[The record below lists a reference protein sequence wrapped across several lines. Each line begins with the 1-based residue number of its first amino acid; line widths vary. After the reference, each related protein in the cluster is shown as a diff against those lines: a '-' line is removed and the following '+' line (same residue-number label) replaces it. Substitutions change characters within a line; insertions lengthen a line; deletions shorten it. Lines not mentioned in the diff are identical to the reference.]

1 MATIRER
8 FSNAWNAF
16 VNKESDYSQMYEHNE
31 YNSSSY
37 GSYNNP
43 YRHRL
48 NSMNDRSI
56 VNAIYN
62 RIAID
67 SSAISVKHIKMDD
80 NGNYIETI
88 DSKLNYC
95 LSEQANKDQTAR
107 DFIRDCVISLLDEG
121 VIAIVPVDTV
131 YNPRE
136 TESYKINSIRV
147 GKIVEWFPNNVLVNL
162 YDDREG
168 QKKDILL
175 PKSIVAI
182 VENPLYYIMNERN
195 STLQRL
201 IRKLNLLDVID
212 DQSGSGKMNLLIK
225 VPYMVKTPAKQ
236 ELVSQRK
243 KEIENQLEN
252 SKYGIA
258 YIDSSESVTQLNRA
272 VDNNLMEQI
281 NYLTRMLYSQLGID
295 ETIMNGL
302 ASEEAMLNYQTR
314 TIEPIIS
321 AIVDGMRIKF
331 LTKTARTQKQSIA
344 FFQNQFKM
352 VPMTKLPEIVNT
364 FSRNEI
370 LSSNEVRQIIG
381 YLPSDD
387 TRANELINKNMP
399 NYAERQKILGKP
411 ADDEEEELGEGD
423 NQNGV

>member
-16 VNKESDYSQMYEHNE
+16 TNKESDYSQMYEHNE
-31 YNSSSY
+31 YDSSSY

-67 SSAISVKHIKMDD
+67 SSAISVKHIKMDN

-175 PKSIVAI
+175 PKSVVAI

-195 STLQRL
+195 STLRRL

-295 ETIMNGL
+295 ETIMSGL

-387 TRANELINKNMP
+387 KRANELRNKNMP
-399 NYAERQKILGKP
+399 DYAERQKALGKSVGN
-411 ADDEEEELGEGD
+411 EEEELGEGD

>member
-16 VNKESDYSQMYEHNE
+16 ANKESDYSQMYEHNE
-31 YNSSSY
+31 YDSSSY

-67 SSAISVKHIKMDD
+67 SSAISVKHIKMDN

-175 PKSIVAI
+175 PKSVVAI

-195 STLQRL
+195 STLRRL

-295 ETIMNGL
+295 ETIMSGL
-302 ASEEAMLNYQTR
+302 ASEEAMLNYRTR

>member
-16 VNKESDYSQMYEHNE
+16 ANKESDYSQMHEHNE
-31 YNSSSY
+31 YDSSSH

-48 NSMNDRSI
+48 NSMNDKSI

-175 PKSIVAI
+175 PKSVVAI

-195 STLQRL
+195 STLRRL

-295 ETIMNGL
+295 ETIMSGL

-387 TRANELINKNMP
+387 KRANELINKNMP

>member
-16 VNKESDYSQMYEHNE
+16 ANKESDYSQMHEHNE
-31 YNSSSY
+31 YDSSSH

-175 PKSIVAI
+175 PKSVVAI

-195 STLQRL
+195 STLRRL

-295 ETIMNGL
+295 ETIMSGL

-387 TRANELINKNMP
+387 ARANELINKNMP

>member
-16 VNKESDYSQMYEHNE
+16 ANKESDYSQMYEHNE
-31 YNSSSY
+31 YDSSSY

-175 PKSIVAI
+175 PKSVVAI

-195 STLQRL
+195 STLRRL

-295 ETIMNGL
+295 ETIMSGL
-302 ASEEAMLNYQTR
+302 ASEEAMLNYRTR

-387 TRANELINKNMP
+387 TRANELRNKNMP
-399 NYAERQKILGKP
+399 DYAERQKTLGKP
-411 ADDEEEELGEGD
+411 ADDEEELGEGD

>member
-16 VNKESDYSQMYEHNE
+16 ANKESDYSQMHEHNE
-31 YNSSSY
+31 YDSSSH

-48 NSMNDRSI
+48 NNMNDRSI

-67 SSAISVKHIKMDD
+67 SSAISVKHIKLDD

-121 VIAIVPVDTV
+121 AIAIVPVDTV

-195 STLQRL
+195 STLKRL

-243 KEIENQLEN
+243 KEIEDQLEN

-295 ETIMNGL
+295 ETIMSGL

-387 TRANELINKNMP
+387 ARANELINKNMP

>member
-8 FSNAWNAF
+8 FSNAWNVF
-16 VNKESDYSQMYEHNE
+16 INKESDYNEIYENNK
-31 YNSSSY
+31 YDSSSY

-48 NSMNDRSI
+48 NSINDRSI

-67 SSAISVKHIKMDD
+67 ASAISVKHIKLDD

-175 PKSIVAI
+175 PKSVVAI

-195 STLQRL
+195 STLRRL

-295 ETIMNGL
+295 ETIMSGL

-387 TRANELINKNMP
+387 KRANELRNKNMP
-399 NYAERQKILGKP
+399 DYAERQKALDKSVGN
-411 ADDEEEELGEGD
+411 EEEESGEGD

>member
-16 VNKESDYSQMYEHNE
+16 ANKESDYSQMYEHNE
-31 YNSSSY
+31 YDSSSY

-67 SSAISVKHIKMDD
+67 SSAISVKHIKLDD
-80 NGNYIETI
+80 SGNYIETI

-175 PKSIVAI
+175 PKSVVAI

-195 STLQRL
+195 STLRRL

-295 ETIMNGL
+295 ETIMSGL
-302 ASEEAMLNYQTR
+302 ASEEAMLNYRTR

-387 TRANELINKNMP
+387 KRANELRNKNMP

>member
-16 VNKESDYSQMYEHNE
+16 ANKESDYSQMHEHNE
-31 YNSSSY
+31 YDSSSH

-175 PKSIVAI
+175 PKSVVAI

-195 STLQRL
+195 STLRRL

-295 ETIMNGL
+295 ETIMSGL

-387 TRANELINKNMP
+387 KRANELINKNMP

>member
-16 VNKESDYSQMYEHNE
+16 ANKESDYSQMYEHNE
-31 YNSSSY
+31 YDSSSH

-175 PKSIVAI
+175 PKSVVAI

-195 STLQRL
+195 STLRRL

-295 ETIMNGL
+295 ETIMSGL
-302 ASEEAMLNYQTR
+302 ASEEAMLNYRTR

-344 FFQNQFKM
+344 FFQNHFKM